1 MTKDEA
7 IKGASQL
14 FKMLATANGDV
25 DWLAAIKIA
34 ENEKDT
40 ESFIAGLA
48 QLTQTCSEMMIK
60 FYENFFEIIWNIEN
74 KSLSLQVQR

>member
-25 DWLAAIKIA
+25 DWLAVIKIA
-34 ENEKDT
+34 EKEKNT

-48 QLTQTCSEMMIK
+48 HLTHTCSEMMLALTCD
-60 FYENFFEIIWNIEN
+60 N
-74 KSLSLQVQR
+74 